1 MTRFLPR
8 GTKEPEPGALCS
20 HLSSTRALFS
30 PPNPAAEPVIT
41 RSVTA
46 RESFGTTAPTQ
57 TEQGPWARPPRA
69 VTALALL
76 LWGEKHNPT
85 GDRPGSKRCSDSQ
98 STRALGAGVKQSFRV
113 FSLHQLRDPSPRCL
127 LSKKKRSL
135 STEEWFKPSSEHR
148 SLLPRH
154 PRAAQPR
161 AGTRAGC

>member
-30 PPNPAAEPVIT
+30 PPNPAAEPFII

-46 RESFGTTAPTQ
+46 RQSFGTTAPTQ
-57 TEQGPWARPPRA
+57 TEQRPWARPPRA
-69 VTALALL
+69 VTAPALL

-98 STRALGAGVKQSFRV
+98 SMRALGAGVKQRFCV
-113 FSLHQLRDPSPRCL
+113 FSLHQLRAQVPSV
-127 LSKKKRSL
+127 KKKRSL
-135 STEEWFKPSSEHR
+135 SAEEWFKPSSEHR
-148 SLLPRH
+148 SLLPRR

-161 AGTRAGC
+161 AGTRAAR